1 MAEIVP
7 AEPISRLPESFQRRA
22 RQIAERVVEIDALLV
37 PASPEQIGD
46 ELKRMRRQ
54 LRPQP
59 DTETGEMAS
68 GFRDACRDLPAWAI
82 SEAANDYL
90 AGRVENHTGQFM
102 PACAEFA
109 KRARTILIPFLS
121 ERHSL
126 RTEAEKLVE
135 RATDEARRHKIAMER
150 QDPKRSA
157 RIAALM
163 AGAFPQETKLPSA
176 THTGLSAENQDRLDV
191 LKKRPGDF
199 VSLIPQ
205 TRIGGGKR
213 QEQSK

>member
-109 KRARTILIPFLS
+109 KRARSILTPFLS

-150 QDPKRSA
+150 QDPRRAA

-163 AGAFPQETKLPSA
+163 AGAFPSGDGRIRLTHQGLSPDRQAEIDKYKTARPEFVSKLPE
-176 THTGLSAENQDRLDV
+176 TPIVQRRG
-191 LKKRPGDF
+191 
-199 VSLIPQ
+199 
-205 TRIGGGKR
+205 
-213 QEQSK
+213 QS